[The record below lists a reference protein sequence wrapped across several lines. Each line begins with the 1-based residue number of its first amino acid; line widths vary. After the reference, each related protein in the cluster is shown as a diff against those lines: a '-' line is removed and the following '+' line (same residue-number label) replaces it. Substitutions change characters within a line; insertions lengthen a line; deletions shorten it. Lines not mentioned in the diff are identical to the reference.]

1 MDMRIS
7 FDEEFIEILKT
18 KKMKKKR
25 MFALRN
31 VDFQGED
38 FLEKFKI
45 NTQLIVVYV
54 DRRFEKGL

>member
-1 MDMRIS
+1 MRIS